1 MLFPEN
7 SPLLIPV
14 TAECH
19 QTIISQYCITAN
31 KYLVGTD
38 GSDLPA
44 AFSRLVRKPFSGH
57 CKMTVALFVAGAV
70 LDVFTALGDHSSIQ
84 PYLEIIFAETKM
96 QDSTVS
102 KVLKLR
108 ARPDTVVTVEHCT
121 MLMGE
126 HRHLSLLDAINA
138 LSAMRQPITAM
149 HYSPVKFLL
158 AYAAGA

>member
-1 MLFPEN
+1 
-7 SPLLIPV
+7 
-14 TAECH
+14 
-19 QTIISQYCITAN
+19 
-31 KYLVGTD
+31 
-38 GSDLPA
+38 
-44 AFSRLVRKPFSGH
+44 
-57 CKMTVALFVAGAV
+57 MTVALFVAGAV

-84 PYLEIIFAETKM
+84 PYLEIIFAETET

-102 KVLKLR
+102 KALKLR

-149 HYSPVKFLL
+149 HYGPVNFLL
-158 AYAAGA
+158 AYAAGDAAFQWQWMSADGTQVRFEGYATA